1 MIKLVNLTKAFRGFK
16 AVDNLNL
23 EIRPGTLFGFLGP
36 NGAGK
41 TTTVKMMAGVLKPTA
56 GHVLINGIDM
66 ARDPAEAKKC
76 IGFVPDRPYL
86 YEKLSASEFLH
97 FVAGLYGLNS
107 RLGLADRMDQ
117 LLELFDLTHWRDELI
132 ESYSHGMR
140 QRLVMCSAL
149 LHEPSVLIVDEP
161 MVGLDPRGARLVKE
175 IFKERAR
182 RGTIIFMST
191 HSLDIAEEVC
201 EDIGII
207 QRGEMIA
214 RGSAEELRVKAG
226 VDGNLESVFLK
237 LTGGNDIEDAASLSS
252 H

>member
-1 MIKLVNLTKAFRGFK
+1 
-16 AVDNLNL
+16 
-23 EIRPGTLFGFLGP
+23 
-36 NGAGK
+36 
-41 TTTVKMMAGVLKPTA
+41 
-56 GHVLINGIDM
+56 
-66 ARDPAEAKKC
+66 
-76 IGFVPDRPYL
+76 
-86 YEKLSASEFLH
+86 
-97 FVAGLYGLNS
+97 
-107 RLGLADRMDQ
+107 
-117 LLELFDLTHWRDELI
+117 
-132 ESYSHGMR
+132 
-140 QRLVMCSAL
+140 MCSAL

-161 MVGLDPRGARLVKE
+161 MVGLDPRGSRLVKE

-207 QRGEMIA
+207 QRGKMIA

-237 LTGGNDIEDAASLSS
+237 LTGGNDIEDAAPLSS